1 MLSGHR
7 VAHSILIIV
16 QNLPV
21 PLDRRVWL
29 EATSLQ
35 RAGYQVAVISPKS
48 KVYTR
53 SREQLEGVDIYR
65 YPMLLEADTSLS
77 GYLVEFVYCWLASL
91 WLAIQ
96 AYRRRPFKVI
106 HACNPPDTYFAL
118 AALFRPL
125 GVKFVFDHHDL
136 CPELYV
142 AKGKHKRGIV
152 YRLVLLLERL
162 TFRTAD
168 MVIAVNESHREMA
181 LQRGK
186 LSESKVV
193 VVRSGPRR
201 QWGDNYRPQP
211 DLKRGRK
218 YLVVYLGQMGKQDGV
233 DYLLRSIAEYRQR
246 FPDDT
251 LFTIIGG
258 GPHQPELHQLA
269 ADLKLEGCVHF
280 TGRLPDEEVWSY
292 FSTADLCVD
301 PDPSNQFNDLCTMNK
316 IIEYMAFGRPVVAFD
331 LKEHRRSAQEAAIYI
346 PGNDIAKFSQGM
358 RELLDD
364 EQRRQAMAAFAK
376 ARFQDSLAWEIS
388 EQRLI
393 AFYDALLTIQPLEQ
407 EVSEMA

>member
-1 MLSGHR
+1 
-7 VAHSILIIV
+7 
-16 QNLPV
+16 
-21 PLDRRVWL
+21 
-29 EATSLQ
+29 
-35 RAGYQVAVISPKS
+35 
-48 KVYTR
+48 
-53 SREQLEGVDIYR
+53 
-65 YPMLLEADTSLS
+65 
-77 GYLVEFVYCWLASL
+77 
-91 WLAIQ
+91 LAIQ
-96 AYRRRPFKVI
+96 AYRRRPFQVI

-233 DYLLRSIAEYRQR
+233 DYLLRSIAQYRQR

-258 GPHQPELHQLA
+258 GPHQLELHQLA

-376 ARFQDSLAWEIS
+376 ARFQDMLAWEIS

>member
-35 RAGYQVAVISPKS
+35 RAGFQVAVISPKS

-142 AKGKHKRGIV
+142 AKGKRKHGIV
-152 YRLVLLLERL
+152 YRLVLALERL

-168 MVIAVNESHREMA
+168 MVIAVNESHRQVA

-233 DYLLRSIAEYRQR
+233 DYLLRSIAEYRRR
-246 FPDDT
+246 FTDDT

-269 ADLKLEGCVHF
+269 VGLKLESCVHF

-331 LKEHRRSAQEAAIYI
+331 LKEHRRSAQEAAMYI
-346 PGNDIAKFSQGM
+346 QGNDIVKFSEGM

-376 ARFQDSLAWEIS
+376 ARFQDMLAWEIS

-393 AFYDALLTIQPLEQ
+393 AFYDALLTIRPLEQ

>member
-1 MLSGHR
+1 MLSDHR
-7 VAHSILIIV
+7 AAHSILIIV

-35 RAGYQVAVISPKS
+35 RAGFQVAVISPKS
-48 KVYTR
+48 KVYMR
-53 SREQLEGVDIYR
+53 SRERLEGVDIYR
-65 YPMLLEADTSLS
+65 YPTLLEADTSLS
-77 GYLVEFVYCWLASL
+77 AYLLEFVYCWLASL

-96 AYRRRPFKVI
+96 AYRQRPFNVI

-142 AKGKHKRGIV
+142 AKGKHKQGIV
-152 YRLVLLLERL
+152 YRFISQLERL
-162 TFRTAD
+162 TFRAAD
-168 MVIAVNESHREMA
+168 MVIAVNESHRQIA
-181 LQRGK
+181 RQRGK
-186 LSESKVV
+186 LSDSRVV
-193 VVRSGPRR
+193 VVRSGPQR
-201 QWGDNYRPQP
+201 QWGENSQP
-211 DLKRGRK
+211 KPELKRGRK

-233 DYLLRSIAEYRQR
+233 DYLLRSISDYRRR
-246 FPDDT
+246 FHDDT

-258 GPHQPELHQLA
+258 GPYQSELRRLT
-269 ADLKLEGCVHF
+269 ADLNIEGCVHF

-301 PDPSNQFNDLCTMNK
+301 PDPCNQFNNLCTMNK

-331 LKEHRRSAQEAAIYI
+331 LLEHRRSALDSAIYV
-346 PGNDIAKFSQGM
+346 PNNDIVKFSEAIRQ
-358 RELLDD
+358 LLED
-364 EQRRQAMAAFAK
+364 EHRRLAMAAFAK
-376 ARFQDSLAWEIS
+376 ARFRDALAWEFS
-388 EQRLI
+388 EQKLI
-393 AFYDALLTIQPLEQ
+393 ALYDALLTVPPLEQ
-407 EVSEMA
+407 PVSEMA

>member
-35 RAGYQVAVISPKS
+35 RAGFQVAVISPKS

-65 YPMLLEADTSLS
+65 YPMLLEADTSLWE
-77 GYLVEFVYCWLASL
+77 YLAEFVYCWLASL

-96 AYRRRPFKVI
+96 AYRRRPFQVI

-142 AKGKHKRGIV
+142 AKGKHKHGIV
-152 YRLVLLLERL
+152 YRIVSLLERL

-168 MVIAVNESHREMA
+168 MVIAVNESHRQVA

-269 ADLKLEGCVHF
+269 VSLKLEGCIQF

-316 IIEYMAFGRPVVAFD
+316 IIEYMAFGRPVIAFD
-331 LKEHRRSAQEAAIYI
+331 LKEHRHSAQEAAVYI
-346 PGNDIAKFSQGM
+346 QGNDVAKFSEGM

-364 EQRRQAMAAFAK
+364 EPRRQAMAAFAK
-376 ARFQDSLAWEIS
+376 ARFQDLLAWEIS

-393 AFYDALLTIQPLEQ
+393 AFYDALLTIRPVEQ
-407 EVSEMA
+407 EVSELA

>member
-1 MLSGHR
+1 
-7 VAHSILIIV
+7 
-16 QNLPV
+16 
-21 PLDRRVWL
+21 
-29 EATSLQ
+29 
-35 RAGYQVAVISPKS
+35 
-48 KVYTR
+48 
-53 SREQLEGVDIYR
+53 
-65 YPMLLEADTSLS
+65 
-77 GYLVEFVYCWLASL
+77 
-91 WLAIQ
+91 
-96 AYRRRPFKVI
+96 
-106 HACNPPDTYFAL
+106 
-118 AALFRPL
+118 
-125 GVKFVFDHHDL
+125 VKFVFDHHDL

-376 ARFQDSLAWEIS
+376 ARFQDMLAWEIS